1 MTLSNSPSK
10 NQLPVVTNNPD
21 SSENKTEKILCNHCG
36 RTATNGIKCR
46 GICVSDS
53 DY

>member
-1 MTLSNSPSK
+1 MIMTRSDRSLNPTSSN
-10 NQLPVVTNNPD
+10 Q
-21 SSENKTEKILCNHCG
+21 SEKQEEKILCNHCK
-36 RTATNGIKCR
+36 RTATNGIKCK